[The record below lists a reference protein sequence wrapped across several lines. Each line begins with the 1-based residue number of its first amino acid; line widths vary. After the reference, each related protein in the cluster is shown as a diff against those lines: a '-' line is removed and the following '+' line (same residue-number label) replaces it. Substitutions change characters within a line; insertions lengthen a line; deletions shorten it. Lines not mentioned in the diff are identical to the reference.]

1 MVARIWNESSVYDKR
16 YNLCRGDLVEIYSP
30 LSMYHGHYA
39 LVVDG
44 PNVYGVY
51 KILIQENLEVKSY
64 GYSELERIN

>member
-1 MVARIWNESSVYDKR
+1 MHDERYD
-16 YNLCRGDLVEIYSP
+16 LFRGDLVEIYSP

-51 KILIQENLEVKSY
+51 KILIQENLEVRSY